1 MRETPK
7 NKLQILKNLKASLH
21 NKLYYFAGNFR
32 AGLLGVQLG
41 TGAKVSPKAN
51 IIGAYYIGAATIA
64 KDVTL
69 GEGSYISSRFIFSGK
84 IGKWCSIGYE
94 TIIGPSEHLI
104 HGITTSPTL
113 AVKLGHSPSI
123 ANKTV
128 APPQIG
134 DEVWIGARSII
145 LRGVEIGDGAVI
157 AAGAVVTK
165 SIPSREIWGGVPAK
179 KIGIRSVC
187 TDT

>member
-69 GEGSYISSRFIFSGK
+69 GEGSYISSGFIFSGK

-113 AVKLGHSPSI
+113 AVKLGLTVLSSTIHLLTTQLMFSSSNSLPLFPSLLP
-123 ANKTV
+123 A
-128 APPQIG
+128 
-134 DEVWIGARSII
+134 S
-145 LRGVEIGDGAVI
+145 
-157 AAGAVVTK
+157 AACM
-165 SIPSREIWGGVPAK
+165 SYHH
-179 KIGIRSVC
+179 